1 MGKSAR
7 PFWVF
12 GYGSLMWNPG
22 FATHETRGARLHG
35 WHRAFCI
42 YSEHYRGTPKQPGL
56 ILGLLPG
63 GACRGLAHRLPAK
76 QYDAVR
82 RYLIHREIDNDG
94 VYEETIRPIHL
105 DDGRTVPALVYLA
118 DRAHRQFAG
127 KLPLAKAVALVRR
140 GNGATGSNLAYVQ
153 NTVAHLTEMGLR
165 DRQLA
170 AGLLDRQAEPLAQ
183 HDPALGR
190 QRQGERVQRALA
202 RVGGQRRQLVLEPA
216 GKLHAVG
223 GVHLHDHVGRLG
235 GASLQRLD
243 EGPHRQQALAAL
255 GALVDDRGDALV
267 DRPRNVET
275 HFAESGGQHT
285 AEHGDVELGG
295 VGEMLEHGARRDAR
309 HLGDVADDGRHLT
322 GERQGKGGADDGV
335 ARSGDTIAAGGSL

>member
-1 MGKSAR
+1 MSADAREAR

-22 FATHETRGARLHG
+22 FATPETQPARLHG

-63 GACRGLAHRLPAK
+63 GSCRGLAHRLPAK

-127 KLPLAKAVALVRR
+127 KLPMPKAAALVRR

-165 DRQLA
+165 DRQL
-170 AGLLDRQAEPLAQ
+170 E
-183 HDPALGR
+183 
-190 QRQGERVQRALA
+190 ELA
-202 RVGGQRRQLVLEPA
+202 R
-216 GKLHAVG
+216 
-223 GVHLHDHVGRLG
+223 
-235 GASLQRLD
+235 
-243 EGPHRQQALAAL
+243 LAM
-255 GALVDDRGDALV
+255 R
-267 DRPRNVET
+267 
-275 HFAESGGQHT
+275 
-285 AEHGDVELGG
+285 
-295 VGEMLEHGARRDAR
+295 GARRR
-309 HLGDVADDGRHLT
+309 
-322 GERQGKGGADDGV
+322 
-335 ARSGDTIAAGGSL
+335 